1 MHNVVAVMVLYLY
14 YEYMLHMTKLER
26 LNIEIRK
33 RGVLTSNE
41 LFELASEILEN
52 EKLDYRYLYTEY
64 LHKLLERGKIARPR
78 RGIYV
83 AVDPTSTGDSIGK
96 NYRYLIA
103 SKIRSEYY
111 LGFHTALELHGCA
124 YSWFKKVTICLPHRT
139 QFRPFEFR
147 DSRYVPVSTSYP
159 EKGIESISRRGHQ
172 LIISNPSRT
181 FLDCLDRPRLAG
193 GWEEVL
199 KSLSSLPGVKG
210 EELLSILRSFDRK
223 VCYRK
228 VGYVLD
234 ILNDNPY
241 YEGILEEIQDS
252 FSEHTRGSPV
262 YMDRNHPGEYNE
274 KWNIYLIPNMNRML
288 EGI

>member
-1 MHNVVAVMVLYLY
+1 MHCIVVVMVLYPY
-14 YEYMLHMTKLER
+14 YEYMLHMTKIER
-26 LNIEIRK
+26 LNGEIQK
-33 RGVLTSNE
+33 KGVITSKE
-41 LFELASEILEN
+41 LFELASKILEIEEMN
-52 EKLDYRYLYTEY
+52 YRYLYTEY
-64 LHKLLERGKIARPR
+64 LRKLLQRGMVVRPR

-83 AVDPTSTGDSIGK
+83 AVDPSADSIGK
-96 NYRYLIA
+96 NHRYIIA

-124 YSWFKKVTICLPHRT
+124 YSWFKKVTICLPRGK

-147 DSRYVPVSTSYP
+147 DSRYVSVSTSHP
-159 EKGIESISRRGHQ
+159 DKGIESISRRGHQ
-172 LIISNPSRT
+172 LFISNPSRT

-210 EELLSILRSFDRK
+210 EELLSILRSFDCK

-234 ILNDNPY
+234 ILKDNPY
-241 YEGILEEIQDS
+241 YEGIPEEINDLLLEQ
-252 FSEHTRGSPV
+252 TRGAPV
-262 YMDRNHPGEYNE
+262 YIDRNHPGDYNE

>member
-1 MHNVVAVMVLYLY
+1 MHNVAVVMVLYLY
-14 YEYMLHMTKLER
+14 YEYMLHMTKLDR
-26 LNIEIRK
+26 LNIEIHK
-33 RGVLTSNE
+33 RGVLTSDE
-41 LFELASEILEN
+41 LFELASEILKN
-52 EKLDYRYLYTEY
+52 EELDYRYLYTEY
-64 LHKLLERGKIARPR
+64 LHKLLQRGKIVRPR

-83 AVDPTSTGDSIGK
+83 AVDPSSDSIGK
-96 NYRYLIA
+96 DCRYIVA
-103 SKIRSEYY
+103 SKIRDRYY

-124 YSWFKKVTICLPHRT
+124 YSWFKKVTICLPRGT
-139 QFRPFEFR
+139 LFRPFEFR

-159 EKGIESISRRGHQ
+159 DEGIESISRRDHQ

-210 EELLSILRSFDRK
+210 EELLSMLRSFNIK
-223 VCYRK
+223 VWYRK

-234 ILNDNPY
+234 ILKNNPY
-241 YEGILEEIQDS
+241 YEGVLEEIQDPL
-252 FSEHTRGSPV
+252 SEQTRGAPV
-262 YMDRNHPGEYNE
+262 YMDRNHPGDHNE
-274 KWNIYLIPNMNRML
+274 KWNIYLIPNMERIL